1 MTKWISLL
9 LAAALLLMAMP
20 AVCAEEALL
29 IDQVY
34 GGGGKGDT
42 PIANSFIELYNPGE
56 SAVDLTGYSL
66 VYGENTLDLTDP
78 RQGVVPDRGRGGGDD
93 GRVSDL

>member
-1 MTKWISLL
+1 MKRWISLL

-56 SAVDLTGYSL
+56 TAVDLTGYSL
-66 VYGENTLDLTDP
+66 VYGENTLDLTGTIP
-78 RQGVVPDRGRGGGDD
+78 AKGSYLIVGAAEET
-93 GRVSDL
+93 